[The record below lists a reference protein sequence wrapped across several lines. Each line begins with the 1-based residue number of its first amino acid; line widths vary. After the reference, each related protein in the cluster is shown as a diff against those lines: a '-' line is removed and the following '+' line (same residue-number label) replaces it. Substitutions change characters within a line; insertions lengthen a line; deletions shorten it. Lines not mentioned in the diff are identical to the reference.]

1 MAAQMALAEVPLAR
15 SLEEALVPYEK
26 DEVTRLIFGSH
37 DRDAS
42 IQISHMTVGDLRDCL
57 AYSRVTGA
65 LME

>member
-37 DRDAS
+37 DRDAF
-42 IQISHMTVGDLRDCL
+42 IQISHMTVGDYGIAWLTL
-57 AYSRVTGA
+57 ESLG
-65 LME
+65 L